1 MSRSKHTDPRPIRAA
16 RRLRERFQARST
28 GDLTIRRRCAQRLK
42 ELGLTTERNNKHRQ
56 PRHSGPRIL
65 IQMTS
70 PGFFHPATKKDI
82 SNLLRAVGPLAVYG
96 LRSVELVRAPSG
108 GLPALVFGRYQASGR
123 ILLYQQPLPPW
134 RLSGVLKREDARR
147 LKRAGALIKL
157 LPGSRATP
165 IVWPDFSLKRFM
177 IEEVLLHELGHHV
190 LQHHKGKR
198 PVRIAR
204 TKDHEAFA
212 AQFVARHKSLVRAAR
227 SHPW

>member
-1 MSRSKHTDPRPIRAA
+1 
-16 RRLRERFQARST
+16 
-28 GDLTIRRRCAQRLK
+28 
-42 ELGLTTERNNKHRQ
+42 
-56 PRHSGPRIL
+56 
-65 IQMTS
+65 MTS
-70 PGFFHPATKKDI
+70 PGSFHPATKKDI

-108 GLPALVFGRYQASGR
+108 GLPALVFGRYQAPGR

-157 LPGSRATP
+157 LPGSRATL
-165 IVWPDFSLKRFM
+165 IAWPDFYLKRFM
-177 IEEVLLHELGHHV
+177 LEEVLLHELGHHV

-212 AQFVARHKSLVRAAR
+212 AQFVARHKSLVRAGR